1 MYSKGQQTNGYCI
14 LNVAL
19 KYSAKMPINKCPLIS
34 MSKLRLLTEKD
45 LGISQVLFNNAANY

>member
-19 KYSAKMPINKCPLIS
+19 KYSAKMPINKHVQTSLINR
-34 MSKLRLLTEKD
+34 KG
-45 LGISQVLFNNAANY
+45 LGYKPSPF